1 MVDLKTIK
9 EFDPELYD
17 SFVKEFDRQQYNLEL
32 IASENIVS
40 PAVMAAMGTFSRIS
54 TPRDIPETVITAV
67 ANSWISPKISRATG

>member
-17 SFVKEFDRQQYNLEL
+17 SFVKEFDRQQYNLE
-32 IASENIVS
+32 
-40 PAVMAAMGTFSRIS
+40 P
-54 TPRDIPETVITAV
+54 VITAV